1 MTTSEAPRRFEVE
14 GGEVTLDECAASVS
28 YSRGAVILMQIRG
41 DRTRMKGRRRHIRAL
56 HIFLRQ
62 RATKRHHHHHL
73 CISSGFPSGFFRS
86 ASTMMHE

>member
-41 DRTRMKGRRRHIRAL
+41 DRTRMKGRRRQHSRVAYILAPTRDKEAPPSPSL
-56 HIFLRQ
+56 YL
-62 RATKRHHHHHL
+62 AV
-73 CISSGFPSGFFRS
+73 GFPARIFPLGEYHD
-86 ASTMMHE
+86 A